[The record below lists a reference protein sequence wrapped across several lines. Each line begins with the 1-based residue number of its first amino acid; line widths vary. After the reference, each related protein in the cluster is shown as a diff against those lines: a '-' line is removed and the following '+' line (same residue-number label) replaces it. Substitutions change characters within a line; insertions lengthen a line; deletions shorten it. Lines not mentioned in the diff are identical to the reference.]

1 MIRHASAS
9 RYKFALRSARAL
21 SGRIADATSKPE
33 EMPDDARYFLTADS
47 QAGFGVTSDGTLIG
61 LFSLVKGRGVS
72 LVRAAIAHGAHLL
85 DCFDGFLPTYY
96 RGFGFV
102 ETERI
107 PNWTP
112 GQPDVVF
119 MALPAPAQAAA

>member
-1 MIRHASAS
+1 M
-9 RYKFALRSARAL
+9 
-21 SGRIADATSKPE
+21 
-33 EMPDDARYFLTADS
+33 
-47 QAGFGVTSDGTLIG
+47 
-61 LFSLVKGRGVS
+61 S